1 MPISLAKIEKMKYQ
15 TNTSASLLTFLSL
28 ACSVIALFMLIN
40 YDNFGSGGS
49 SIRTI
54 PDHRIGIEI
63 AIGIVTMLLTFLAA
77 EKVKVYD
84 KVWSFF
90 GLFVLAAVNVARIF
104 HLPVYTLGLG
114 WIPSSVFQTTVFLF
128 ALSAALLIAAGV
140 LSTVKVV
147 LLNRLAKGGN

>member
-15 TNTSASLLTFLSL
+15 TNTTASLLTFLSL

-40 YDNFGSGGS
+40 YDNFGSGGT

-63 AIGIVTMLLTFLAA
+63 GIGIVTMLLTFLAA

-84 KVWSFF
+84 RVWSFF

-114 WIPSSVFQTTVFLF
+114 WIVPSVFQMTVFLF
-128 ALSAALLIAAGV
+128 ALAAALLIAAGV
-140 LSTVKVV
+140 LSTVKVF
-147 LLNRLAKGGN
+147 LLDRLAKGGN

>member
-1 MPISLAKIEKMKYQ
+1 MPISLAKIEKLKYQ
-15 TNTSASLLTFLSL
+15 TNASASLLTFLSL

-40 YDNFGSGGS
+40 YDNFGTGGS

-84 KVWSFF
+84 RVWSFF
-90 GLFVLAAVNVARIF
+90 GLFVLAVINIARIY
-104 HLPVYTLGLG
+104 HLPVYTFGLG
-114 WIPSSVFQTTVFLF
+114 WIPASVYQTTVILF
-128 ALSAALLIAAGV
+128 AVAAALLIVAGV
-140 LSTVKVV
+140 LSTTKV
-147 LLNRLAKGGN
+147 LLLDRLAKGGK